1 MRVLLVHGL
10 GRTPVSLFGLALRLR
25 LAGHQPSFF
34 GYMPALESW
43 DDVIG
48 RLRGR
53 LERLLQAR
61 TDCAVVG
68 HSLGGILLATA
79 LQEWPRD
86 RQFPM
91 RLVTLGTPTRVPR
104 IARVAARVRAFRLL
118 AGQAAAKLVDDRTFL
133 VLETLPC
140 PWTAISGSRG
150 WLGTW
155 SPFAGE
161 TNDGVLSL
169 NEVWSPTSTARHE
182 VRATHTFMMNCS
194 AVRRIVMESLVDRA
208 HLT

>member
-10 GRTPVSLFGLALRLR
+10 GRTPVSLLGLALQLR
-25 LAGHQPSFF
+25 LAGHRPSFF
-34 GYMPALESW
+34 GYLPALETW

-53 LERLLQAR
+53 LERLAAAR
-61 TDCAVVG
+61 TDYAVVG

-79 LQEWPRD
+79 LQEWPRE
-86 RQFPM
+86 RQRPI

-104 IARVAARVRAFRLL
+104 LARVAARLRAFRVL
-118 AGQAAAKLVDDRTFL
+118 AGQAGAKLLDDRTYR

-140 PWTAISGSRG
+140 PWTAISGTRG

-161 TNDGVLSL
+161 ANDGVLSRG
-169 NEVWSPTSTARHE
+169 EVWSPMSTARP
-182 VRATHTFMMNCS
+182 RS
-194 AVRRIVMESLVDRA
+194 RSDA
-208 HLT
+208 HIHDELQCCPQDSSGKSR